1 VPVIVLGCGNVAQ
14 ALLTQ
19 ITIASE
25 LHAHRYGLQFDVLA
39 LADSSGFVLAKPAV
53 GGSAPQAGT
62 GAALHSALTRRDLA
76 AAIELKEQKKGLHQ
90 HALGVRGS
98 AAELIA
104 DVTSHTRC
112 IVVDASGADGTAPIL
127 LQALERGSAAVTANK
142 KPMSDAQSLWNS
154 MHAPSLRHRLRYEST
169 VGAGTPMIVSLARV
183 IASGDPVRKILGSFS
198 GTLGYVMTGL
208 EAGKS
213 YSTVVSEAVRLGYT
227 EPDPRDDLGGVD
239 VGRKALILARMLG
252 RKAEMKDVQIEPLYD
267 SSALQALSV
276 PEFIGALHSQDAFYA
291 EKIAQA
297 RASGSVLRYVASID
311 EPAGPI
317 SVGLMALSADSPLGR
332 LQGTGNLVE
341 FHTTV
346 YGDQPLVVQGAGAGG
361 AVTAVGIL
369 ADMVEV
375 ATTIL

>member
-1 VPVIVLGCGNVAQ
+1 
-14 ALLTQ
+14 
-19 ITIASE
+19 
-25 LHAHRYGLQFDVLA
+25 
-39 LADSSGFVLAKPAV
+39 
-53 GGSAPQAGT
+53 
-62 GAALHSALTRRDLA
+62 
-76 AAIELKEQKKGLHQ
+76 
-90 HALGVRGS
+90 
-98 AAELIA
+98 
-104 DVTSHTRC
+104 
-112 IVVDASGADGTAPIL
+112 
-127 LQALERGSAAVTANK
+127 
-142 KPMSDAQSLWNS
+142 
-154 MHAPSLRHRLRYEST
+154 
-169 VGAGTPMIVSLARV
+169 
-183 IASGDPVRKILGSFS
+183 
-198 GTLGYVMTGL
+198 
-208 EAGKS
+208 
-213 YSTVVSEAVRLGYT
+213 
-227 EPDPRDDLGGVD
+227 

-297 RASGSVLRYVASID
+297 RASGSVLRYVASIH

-317 SVGLMALSADSPLGR
+317 SVGLMALSSDSPLGR